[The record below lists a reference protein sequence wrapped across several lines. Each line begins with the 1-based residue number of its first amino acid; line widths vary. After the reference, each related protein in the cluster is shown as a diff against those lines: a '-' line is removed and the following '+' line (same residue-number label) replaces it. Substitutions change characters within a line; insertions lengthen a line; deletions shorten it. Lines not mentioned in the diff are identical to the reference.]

1 MKALINVDLVE
12 ALRSIVKL
20 KVDNYQSDIV
30 YDILD
35 LVNSKVNDY
44 FCFMARESGTW
55 LFEQK
60 QVYIKD
66 TQANITWKTY
76 ENRDVSTYAIEITHK
91 EDNKILGNI
100 YEIDYQK
107 TLEDV
112 KLNEKE
118 IEKIEVTF
126 NNDNKIIFDVD
137 DFKNNKSTIINNYGE
152 IKETKNLIKDYF
164 HFNLHLNKM
173 KSERQRKQKPIGL
186 NDYLKDINK
195 EKLNQ
200 LGYKKND
207 IYYISSSD
215 CKKLLDQT
223 NINVY
228 MLKDNEKIK
237 IDRPVS
243 NYEKPIYGIWIED
256 KKRFDN
262 FDKNELNY
270 LIKDHITE
278 NIKKEKLKEFGYKNN
293 DVYLLDSNNEIK
305 NAFNKNIAI
314 FSIDKDLEKNKLSNK
329 KEVAENI
336 EMGNLIVVDNYY
348 KEQVKDSLYQYNQ
361 SNYIDILNRNEIETI
376 INLQI
381 KETTYFDRIEEE
393 ESKYLVKNIDTIAE
407 RLMEDYKTGINIS
420 NKIDSIIQD
429 ILKDKGEGIEGRN
442 ENISLKA
449 KMEKAKGKAERVNKN
464 ISPSIKKNI
473 ERN

>member
-1 MKALINVDLVE
+1 MKSLINVDLVE

-118 IEKIEVTF
+118 IEKVEVTF
-126 NNDNKIIFDVD
+126 NNDNKIIFDID

-173 KSERQRKQKPIGL
+173 KSQRQRKQKPIGL

-215 CKKLLDQT
+215 CKKLLNQT

-228 MLKDNEKIK
+228 MLKDNDKIK

-243 NYEKPIYGIWIED
+243 KYEKPIYGIWIED

-262 FDKNELNY
+262 FDRNELNY

-336 EMGNLIVVDNYY
+336 EMGNPIVVDNYY

-361 SNYIDILNRNEIETI
+361 SNYIDILNRNEIKTI

-381 KETTYFDRIEEE
+381 KETTYFDKIEEE
-393 ESKYLVKNIDTIAE
+393 ESKYLIKNIDTIAE
-407 RLMEDYKTGINIS
+407 RLMEDYKTGTNIP

-429 ILKDKGEGIEGRN
+429 ILKDKGEGIERRN

-449 KMEKAKGKAERVNKN
+449 KMEKAKGKADRVNKDVR
-464 ISPSIKKNI
+464 SDTKKDI